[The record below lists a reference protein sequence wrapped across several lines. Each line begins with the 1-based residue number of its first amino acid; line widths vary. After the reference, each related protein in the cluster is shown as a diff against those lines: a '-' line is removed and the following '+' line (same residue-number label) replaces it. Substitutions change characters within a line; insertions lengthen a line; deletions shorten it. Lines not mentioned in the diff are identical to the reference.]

1 MMSKRSLRRLKY
13 FSPFL
18 PTVTS
23 FTFTPSFC
31 SSAFLFSACEHQSE
45 LRVSTYQMTK
55 SVLLCDAALHLVN
68 AIYMLGHKR
77 ANLKIQKRAIGA
89 HLLYDKVVV
98 TTAKTTVASHNDKEN
113 GLHWSD
119 VDQR

>member
-31 SSAFLFSACEHQSE
+31 SSAFLFSACEYQLE
-45 LRVSTYQMTK
+45 LRVSTFQMTK
-55 SVLLCDAALHLVN
+55 SVLLCDGTLHLSVGQQESKLEN
-68 AIYMLGHKR
+68 
-77 ANLKIQKRAIGA
+77 
-89 HLLYDKVVV
+89 
-98 TTAKTTVASHNDKEN
+98 SKEGN
-113 GLHWSD
+113 WCPPSL
-119 VDQR
+119 